1 VAKLRERG
9 ADPGKCTKDVPAHA
23 LALALP
29 VCPVLSGEWLKVE
42 WGFDLDMPVAG
53 AFTLHDVSPSALQ
66 QASGMAGLLQSAA
79 AAAAAAAAAVAAAEA
94 AASEAAASASS
105 PSTDASSAPA
115 SSSSAATSSA
125 ATAASSSSASSSSS
139 SSSSSLCR
147 PLTLLAIAAGAGTQF
162 GDAAVGALLAHAE
175 DVKLDIVDEKR
186 PLHALEAAIASG
198 TLGQT
203 RGNHSHQ

>member
-29 VCPVLSGEWLKVE
+29 VCPVLGGEWLKVE

-53 AFTLHDVSPSALQ
+53 AFTLHDVAPSALL

-79 AAAAAAAAAVAAAEA
+79 AAAVVAAAAAAAAEA
-94 AASEAAASASS
+94 AASAAAAASASS
-105 PSTDASSAPA
+105 SSTDASSASA
-115 SSSSAATSSA
+115 SASSSSSAATSSA
-125 ATAASSSSASSSSS
+125 ATAASTSSTSS

-162 GDAAVGALLAHAE
+162 GDAAVGLLLSHA
-175 DVKLDIVDEKR
+175 
-186 PLHALEAAIASG
+186 G
-198 TLGQT
+198 TLGCH
-203 RGNHSHQ
+203 RCRH